1 VGKGHGR
8 VNMVQ
13 TLCTHV
19 CKWKNEIIPGMGGKE
34 KNGGG
39 SEFEYDTL

>member
-1 VGKGHGR
+1 MGPAWDAGTSGRGKVLGKECRR

-19 CKWKNEIIPGMGGKE
+19 CKRKN
-34 KNGGG
+34 
-39 SEFEYDTL
+39 DTC